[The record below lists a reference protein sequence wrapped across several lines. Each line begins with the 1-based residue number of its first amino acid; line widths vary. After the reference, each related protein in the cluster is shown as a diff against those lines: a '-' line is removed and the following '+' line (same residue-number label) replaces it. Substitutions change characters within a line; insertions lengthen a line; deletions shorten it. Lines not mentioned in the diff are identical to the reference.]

1 MTFKSTLTPV
11 IAAVLATSLLAGCG
25 TFSKS
30 SKSSSQI
37 AAPNLG
43 VNSYLWRASLETLNF
58 MPLQQVDPYGGVIVT
73 DWYANEQVPNE
84 RFKANVYI
92 LDTNLRADALKA
104 TIFKQNRT
112 AGGWED
118 ANVDADTARQIENAI
133 LTRARQLFI
142 ATEDS
147 Q

>member
-1 MTFKSTLTPV
+1 MTFTATLKPLF
-11 IAAVLATSLLAGCG
+11 AAVLATTMLTACAS
-25 TFSKS
+25 S
-30 SKSSSQI
+30 SKSSNGTNI
-37 AAPNLG
+37 VAPNLG
-43 VNSYLWRASLETLNF
+43 VNNYLWRASLETLNF

-92 LDTNLRADALKA
+92 LDTNLRSDALKA
-104 TIFKQNRT
+104 SIFKQTRT
-112 AGGWED
+112 ANGWQD
-118 ANVDADTARQIENAI
+118 AVVDADTARQIENAI
-133 LTRARQLFI
+133 LHRARQLWI